1 MKEKRCALI
10 RKIKKMS
17 DSDVAQIRL
26 LREQFI
32 ALDSQRTDILRQIAD
47 WKESYDRMSKAVLEL
62 EEKYAVYK

>member
-1 MKEKRCALI
+1 MI
-10 RKIKKMS
+10 RKMKKMS
-17 DSDVAQIRL
+17 DSDVAQVRL

>member
-1 MKEKRCALI
+1 MI

-32 ALDSQRTDILRQIAD
+32 ALDSQRTDILRQIAE

>member
-1 MKEKRCALI
+1 MI

-17 DSDVAQIRL
+17 DSDVAQVRL

-32 ALDSQRTDILRQIAD
+32 ALDSQRTDILRQIAE

>member
-32 ALDSQRTDILRQIAD
+32 ALDSQRTDILRQIAE

>member
-1 MKEKRCALI
+1 
-10 RKIKKMS
+10 MS

>member
-1 MKEKRCALI
+1 MI

-17 DSDVAQIRL
+17 DSDVAQVRM

-32 ALDSQRTDILRQIAD
+32 ALDSQRTDILRQIAE

-62 EEKYAVYK
+62 EDKYAVYK

>member
-1 MKEKRCALI
+1 MI
-10 RKIKKMS
+10 RKMKKMS

-32 ALDSQRTDILRQIAD
+32 ALDSHRTDILRQIAE

>member
-1 MKEKRCALI
+1 MI
-10 RKIKKMS
+10 RKMKKMC

>member
-1 MKEKRCALI
+1 MI
-10 RKIKKMS
+10 RKFKKMS
-17 DSDVAQIRL
+17 DSDVAQVRL

-32 ALDSQRTDILRQIAD
+32 ALDSQRTDILRQIAE

>member
-1 MKEKRCALI
+1 MI
-10 RKIKKMS
+10 RKMKKMS

-32 ALDSQRTDILRQIAD
+32 ALDSQRTDILRQIAE
-47 WKESYDRMSKAVLEL
+47 WKDSYDRMSKAVLEL

>member
-1 MKEKRCALI
+1 MI
-10 RKIKKMS
+10 RKMKKMS
-17 DSDVAQIRL
+17 DSDVAQVRL

-32 ALDSQRTDILRQIAD
+32 ALDSQRTDILRQIAE

>member
-1 MKEKRCALI
+1 MI
-10 RKIKKMS
+10 RKMKKMS

-32 ALDSQRTDILRQIAD
+32 ALDSQRTDILRQIAE

>member
-1 MKEKRCALI
+1 MI
-10 RKIKKMS
+10 RKMKKMS